1 MAIFR
6 GVGGSGESSDNTFL
20 QEVTAQAQAAE
31 ASATAAQASA
41 NSILN
46 LTVATGAAGTEV
58 IYNASTGVLTVPRGD
73 KGETDIT
80 AANVTGVLTGG
91 TGISIASNGT
101 ITNDSPDQTVA
112 LTGTGATTV
121 TGTYPNFTIN
131 SVNTTYTVGDGGLT
145 TNDFTNADHTKLDG
159 IEANATA
166 DQTGAEIKTAYEAEA
181 NTNAFTDAE
190 KTKLSGIEASAT
202 ADQTDAEIK
211 TAYENNANTNAFTD
225 ADHTKLDGIEASAD
239 VTDTANVTA
248 AGALMDSEVTNLA
261 QVKAFDSSDYAT
273 AAQGTKA
280 DTAHGWGNHATV
292 GYLTSETSHA
302 DVVVDGDFAS
312 EGLMRRGA
320 SAGSYSIVTD
330 NSANWNTAY
339 GWGDHSTQN
348 YATTTGDTFTGDLK
362 LNDSVNL
369 KIGTD
374 DDFTIAHDGTDATI
388 QNDTGDL
395 IVDINDSAGAFKL
408 QDEGTDVLTVTQSVI
423 NFFVG
428 QTNPVLTLG
437 PSTVLLR
444 NNLTCIGNQTIDGR
458 DVSVDG
464 AKLDTIQERTIRTR
478 FQRRGYSNTVGFLT
492 LTNTLQNVGSVF
504 RLNADVTTA
513 VEHILDLNISANF
526 LDINSTNDGEFI
538 VAVTAPTSSTE
549 TTVNL
554 GTVISTIS
562 TGSTYQFV
570 LSGDLTKHFSPYCGM
585 SVNSDGSS
593 AFGFNNN
600 DGWFYDP
607 TTDRTTVDCY
617 AYQANKPTTGDTVY
631 LHPFDW
637 ETSGTVLNGDTYPIE
652 AYNASGTTN
661 QNQFHQIYL
670 GYYKDDKSF
679 QIKAR
684 EVTTSENIQLSRI
697 SGTYSNIIGI

>member
-121 TGTYPNFTIN
+121 TGTYPSFTIN

-145 TNDFTNADHTKLDG
+145 TND
-159 IEANATA
+159 
-166 DQTGAEIKTAYEAEA
+166 
-181 NTNAFTDAE
+181 
-190 KTKLSGIEASAT
+190 
-202 ADQTDAEIK
+202 
-211 TAYENNANTNAFTD
+211 FTD

-369 KIGTD
+369 KIGTG
-374 DDFTIAHDGTDATI
+374 DDFTIAHDGTDTTI
-388 QNDTGDL
+388 QNNTGDL
-395 IVDINDSAGAFKL
+395 IIDVNDSAGQFKL
-408 QDEGTDVLTVTQSVI
+408 QHEGVEVTRASDAAY
-423 NFFVG
+423 NFLMG
-428 QTNPVLTLG
+428 QALPVLQVLPTSINCRQNITFN
-437 PSTVLLR
+437 ST
-444 NNLTCIGNQTIDGR
+444 QTVDGR

-464 AKLDTIQERTIRTR
+464 AKLDTIEANATADQTGAEIKTAYEAEANTNAFTDAEKTKLSSIQERTIRTR
-478 FQRRGYSNTVGFLT
+478 FQRRGYTNTIAFYT
-492 LTNTLQNVGSVF
+492 LTTSYTQLGSSL
-504 RLNADVTTA
+504 RIDSGVTTA
-513 VEHILDLNISANF
+513 VENVLDLNINALFN
-526 LDINSTNDGEFI
+526 DINSSNEAVFVVT
-538 VAVTAPTSSTE
+538 VTAPNPSSEDTI
-549 TTVNL
+549 NM
-554 GTVISTIS
+554 GTVVASAF
-562 TGSTYQFV
+562 GSFTV
-570 LSGDLTKHFSPYCGM
+570 SGDFTKHFSPYCGL
-585 SVNSDGSS
+585 SKNSNGSNAINFS
-593 AFGFNNN
+593 NQQ
-600 DGWFYDP
+600 GWEYDP
-607 TTDRTTVDCY
+607 VTDRTTVY
-617 AYQANKPTTGDTVY
+617 VYPYQNNIPTTGDTAY

-637 ETSGTVLNGDTYPIE
+637 ETSGTEINGDEYPIE
-652 AYNASGTTN
+652 AYNALGVVH
-661 QNQFHQIYL
+661 QNQFHNIYL
-670 GYYKDDKSF
+670 GYYKPSKTF
-679 QIKAR
+679 KIKAK
-684 EVTTSENIQLSRI
+684 ESTSSENVQISRVA
-697 SGTYSNIIGI
+697 GTYSQIIGI

>member
-46 LTVATGAAGTEV
+46 LTAATGAAGTEV

-121 TGTYPNFTIN
+121 TGTYPSFTIN

-145 TNDFTNADHTKLDG
+145 TND
-159 IEANATA
+159 
-166 DQTGAEIKTAYEAEA
+166 
-181 NTNAFTDAE
+181 
-190 KTKLSGIEASAT
+190 
-202 ADQTDAEIK
+202 
-211 TAYENNANTNAFTD
+211 FTD

-369 KIGTD
+369 KIGTG
-374 DDFTIAHDGTDATI
+374 DDFTIAHDGTDTTI
-388 QNDTGDL
+388 QNNTGDL
-395 IVDINDSAGAFKL
+395 IIDVNDSAGQFKL
-408 QDEGTDVLTVTQSVI
+408 QHEGVEVTRASDAAY
-423 NFFVG
+423 NFLMG
-428 QTNPVLTLG
+428 QALPVLQVLPTSINCRQNITFN
-437 PSTVLLR
+437 ST
-444 NNLTCIGNQTIDGR
+444 QTVDGR

-464 AKLDTIQERTIRTR
+464 AKLDTIEANATADQTGAEIKTAYEAEANTNAFTDAEKTKLSSIQERTIRTR
-478 FQRRGYSNTVGFLT
+478 FQRRGYTNTIAFYT
-492 LTNTLQNVGSVF
+492 LTTSYTQLGSSL
-504 RLNADVTTA
+504 RIDSGVTTA
-513 VEHILDLNISANF
+513 VENVLDLNINALFN
-526 LDINSTNDGEFI
+526 DINSSNEAVFVVT
-538 VAVTAPTSSTE
+538 VTAPNPSSEDTI
-549 TTVNL
+549 NM
-554 GTVISTIS
+554 GTVVASAF
-562 TGSTYQFV
+562 GSFTV
-570 LSGDLTKHFSPYCGM
+570 SGDFTKHFSPYCGL
-585 SVNSDGSS
+585 SKNSNGSNAINFS
-593 AFGFNNN
+593 NQQ
-600 DGWFYDP
+600 GWEYDP
-607 TTDRTTVDCY
+607 VTDRTTVY
-617 AYQANKPTTGDTVY
+617 VYPYQNNVPTTGDTAY

-637 ETSGTVLNGDTYPIE
+637 ETSGTEINGDEYPIE
-652 AYNASGTTN
+652 AYNALGVVH
-661 QNQFHQIYL
+661 QNQFHNIYL
-670 GYYKDDKSF
+670 GYYKPSKTF
-679 QIKAR
+679 KIKAK
-684 EVTTSENIQLSRI
+684 ESTSSENVQISRVA
-697 SGTYSNIIGI
+697 GTYSQIIGI

>member
-46 LTVATGAAGTEV
+46 LTAATGAAGTEV

-121 TGTYPNFTIN
+121 TGTYPSFTIN

-145 TNDFTNADHTKLDG
+145 TND
-159 IEANATA
+159 
-166 DQTGAEIKTAYEAEA
+166 
-181 NTNAFTDAE
+181 
-190 KTKLSGIEASAT
+190 
-202 ADQTDAEIK
+202 
-211 TAYENNANTNAFTD
+211 FTD

-369 KIGTD
+369 KIGTG
-374 DDFTIAHDGTDATI
+374 DDFTIAHDGTDTTI

-395 IVDINDSAGAFKL
+395 IVDVNDSLGQFKL
-408 QDEGTDVLTVTQSVI
+408 QHEGVEVTRASDAAY
-423 NFFVG
+423 NFLMG
-428 QTNPVLTLG
+428 QALPVLQVLPTSINCRQNITFN
-437 PSTVLLR
+437 ST
-444 NNLTCIGNQTIDGR
+444 QTVDGR

-464 AKLDTIQERTIRTR
+464 AKLDTIEANATADQTGAEIKTAYEAEANTNAFTDAEKTKLSSIQERTIRTR
-478 FQRRGYSNTVGFLT
+478 FQRRGYTNTIAFYT
-492 LTNTLQNVGSVF
+492 LTTSYTQLGSSL
-504 RLNADVTTA
+504 RIDSGVTTA
-513 VEHILDLNISANF
+513 VENVLDLNINALFN
-526 LDINSTNDGEFI
+526 DINSSNEAVFVVT
-538 VAVTAPTSSTE
+538 VTAPNPSSEDTI
-549 TTVNL
+549 NM
-554 GTVISTIS
+554 GTVVASAF
-562 TGSTYQFV
+562 GSFTV
-570 LSGDLTKHFSPYCGM
+570 SGDFTKHFSPYCGL
-585 SVNSDGSS
+585 SKNSNGSNAINFS
-593 AFGFNNN
+593 NQQ
-600 DGWFYDP
+600 GWEYDP
-607 TTDRTTVDCY
+607 VTDRTTVY
-617 AYQANKPTTGDTVY
+617 VYPYQNNVPTTGDTAY

-637 ETSGTVLNGDTYPIE
+637 ETSGTEINGDEYPIE
-652 AYNASGTTN
+652 AYNALGVVH
-661 QNQFHQIYL
+661 QNQFHNIYL
-670 GYYKDDKSF
+670 GYYKPSKTF
-679 QIKAR
+679 KIKAK
-684 EVTTSENIQLSRI
+684 ESTSSENVQISRVA
-697 SGTYSNIIGI
+697 GTYSQIIGI

>member
-131 SVNTTYTVGDGGLT
+131 SVNTTYTVGNGGLT
-145 TNDFTNADHTKLDG
+145 TNDFTDADHTKLDG
-159 IEANATA
+159 IEAN
-166 DQTGAEIKTAYEAEA
+166 
-181 NTNAFTDAE
+181 
-190 KTKLSGIEASAT
+190 AT

-369 KIGTD
+369 KIGTG
-374 DDFTIAHDGTDATI
+374 DDFTIAHDGTDTTI

-395 IVDINDSAGAFKL
+395 IVDVNDSSGQFKL
-408 QDEGTDVLTVTQSVI
+408 QHEGVAVAQASDVAY
-423 NFFVG
+423 NFMMG
-428 QTNPVLTLG
+428 QALPVLQVT
-437 PSTVLLR
+437 PTSINCRQNITFNATQTV
-444 NNLTCIGNQTIDGR
+444 DGR

-464 AKLDTIQERTIRTR
+464 AKLDTIESNATADQTGAEIKTAYEAEANTNAFTDAEKTKLSSIQERTVRTR
-478 FQRRGYSNTVGFLT
+478 FQRRGYNNTISLYT
-492 LTNTLQNVGSVF
+492 LTTSYAQLGSSL
-504 RLNADVTTA
+504 RIDSGVTTA
-513 VEHILDLNISANF
+513 VENVLDLNINATFN
-526 LDINSTNDGEFI
+526 DINSSNEAVFVVT
-538 VAVTAPTSSTE
+538 VTAPNPSSEDTI
-549 TTVNL
+549 NM
-554 GTVISTIS
+554 GTVVASAF
-562 TGSTYQFV
+562 GQFTV
-570 LSGDLTKHFSPYCGM
+570 AGDFTKHFSPYCGL
-585 SVNSDGSS
+585 SKNSNGSNAINFS
-593 AFGFNNN
+593 NQQ
-600 DGWFYDP
+600 GWEYDP
-607 TTDRTTVDCY
+607 VTDRTTVY
-617 AYQANKPTTGDTVY
+617 VYPYQSNVPTVGNTAY

-637 ETSGTVLNGDTYPIE
+637 ETSGTEINGDEYPIE
-652 AYNASGTTN
+652 AYNASGVVH
-661 QNQFHQIYL
+661 QNQFHNIYL
-670 GYYKDDKSF
+670 GYYKPSKTF
-679 QIKAR
+679 KIKAK
-684 EVTTSENIQLSRI
+684 ESTSSENVQIGRVA
-697 SGTYSNIIGI
+697 GTYSQIIGI